1 MNATEPQTQTET
13 EGPIEA
19 RPICFIG
26 GPMNGKTMADRGH
39 NVVVLRDKETFRRD
53 LYKRVLVTM
62 NDAIGT
68 MQRHVLAYFG
78 ETDNDG
84 A

>member
-26 GPMNGKTMADRGH
+26 GPMNGKTIADRGH
-39 NVVVLRDKETFRRD
+39 NTVVLRDKLSFRRD

-62 NDAIGT
+62 SDAFGP

-78 ETDNDG
+78 EEDDDG